1 MTDLYTEILRFKKMS
16 FNRDVLIENY
26 ASAVVEG
33 MDLDSLIE
41 FAYDTIVE
49 SLDNCSDEELLE
61 EVERYDPEL
70 IEEIDPM

>member
-16 FNRDVLIENY
+16 FNRDILIENY

-49 SLDNCSDEELLE
+49 NLDNCSDQELLE